1 MRFAQARQL
10 GPTLGAVAAGG
21 LGAYALGNHLRGD
34 DRQIGVVDGQP
45 VTMNDLRQQY
55 STGNHIVDGGP
66 EVGLFWASNIQSPST
81 LQPLPLS
88 HGTEALGISSPS
100 KASIDP
106 ASAAA
111 IALLAGM
118 TVGTGESDVYRDPFT
133 VGPMDDFP
141 GTSSTPRPRRKR

>member
-1 MRFAQARQL
+1 MRFAQVRHL
-10 GPTLGAVAAGG
+10 GPTLGAIAAGG
-21 LGAYALGNHLRGD
+21 LGAYALGSHLRGD
-34 DRQIGVVDGQP
+34 DRQVGVVDGQP

-88 HGTEALGISSPS
+88 HGTEALGISNPGQVST
-100 KASIDP
+100 AP
-106 ASAAA
+106 AGTAAL
-111 IALLAGM
+111 ALLAGM
-118 TVGTGESDVYRDPFT
+118 AIGTGEDSIYRDPLT

-141 GTSSTPRPRRKR
+141 GASSAPRPQRKR